1 MDKWQAYQKY
11 EDGWLKVRIGRRK
24 DSSEPLSADNI
35 EYITYPSIYIDAL
48 KAMAERLNDS
58 GIITAEAAREAVRRY
73 KCSMGVRSVRV
84 CE

>member
-24 DSSEPLSADNI
+24 NSSKPLSADNV
-35 EYITYPSIYIDAL
+35 EYITYPSVYIDAL
-48 KAMAERLNDS
+48 KAMAERLNNS

-84 CE
+84 CD

>member
-24 DSSEPLSADNI
+24 NSSKPTSVDNI
-35 EYITYPSIYIDAL
+35 EYITYPSIYVDAL
-48 KAMAERLNDS
+48 RAMAERLNDS

-73 KCSMGVRSVRV
+73 KCSMGVRSVKV

>member
-1 MDKWQAYQKY
+1 MDKWQAIQRY

-24 DSSEPLSADNI
+24 NINKPPSAENI

-48 KAMAERLNDS
+48 RAMAERLNDS
-58 GIITAEAAREAVRRY
+58 GIITAEAAREAVCRY
-73 KCSMGVRSVRV
+73 KRSMGVRSVRV

>member
-24 DSSEPLSADNI
+24 NSSKPTSVDNI

-48 KAMAERLNDS
+48 KAMAERLNDC

>member
-1 MDKWQAYQKY
+1 MNKWQAYQKY

-24 DSSEPLSADNI
+24 DSNKPLSADNV
-35 EYITYPSIYIDAL
+35 EYITYPSVYIDAL
-48 KAMAERLNDS
+48 KAMTERLNDN
-58 GIITAEAAREAVRRY
+58 GIITADAAREAVRRY

>member
-11 EDGWLKVRIGRRK
+11 EDWWLKVRIGRRK

>member
-24 DSSEPLSADNI
+24 NINKPMSADNI

>member
-24 DSSEPLSADNI
+24 NSSKPLSADNV
-35 EYITYPSIYIDAL
+35 EYITYPSVYIDAL
-48 KAMAERLNDS
+48 KAMTERLNDN
-58 GIITAEAAREAVRRY
+58 GIITADAAREAVRRY

>member
-24 DSSEPLSADNI
+24 NINKPLSADNI
-35 EYITYPSIYIDAL
+35 EYITYPSIYVDAL
-48 KAMAERLNDS
+48 RAMAERLNDS
-58 GIITAEAAREAVRRY
+58 DIMTADAAREAVRRY
-73 KCSMGVRSVRV
+73 KRAMGVRSVRI

>member
-24 DSSEPLSADNI
+24 NSSKPPSAENV

-48 KAMAERLNDS
+48 RAMAERLNDS

-84 CE
+84 CD

>member
-1 MDKWQAYQKY
+1 MDEWQAYQRY

-24 DSSEPLSADNI
+24 NSSKPLSADNI
-35 EYITYPSIYIDAL
+35 EYITYPSIYVDAL

>member
-24 DSSEPLSADNI
+24 NSSKPTSVDNI
-35 EYITYPSIYIDAL
+35 EYITYPSIYVDAL

>member
-24 DSSEPLSADNI
+24 NSSKPLSADNV
-35 EYITYPSIYIDAL
+35 EYITYPSVYIDAL
-48 KAMAERLNDS
+48 KAMTERLNDN
-58 GIITAEAAREAVRRY
+58 GIITADAAREAVRRY
-73 KCSMGVRSVRV
+73 KCSMGVRSVKV

>member
-1 MDKWQAYQKY
+1 MDKWQVFKKF

-24 DSSEPLSADNI
+24 DSSKPLSADNV

-48 KAMAERLNDS
+48 KAMAERLNDD
-58 GIITAEAAREAVRRY
+58 GIITADAAREAVRRY

>member
-1 MDKWQAYQKY
+1 MDKWQVFEKF

-24 DSSEPLSADNI
+24 NSSKPTSVDNI
-35 EYITYPSIYIDAL
+35 EYITYPSIYVDAL
-48 KAMAERLNDS
+48 KAMAERLNGS

-84 CE
+84 CD